1 MSSPIVSSRLTLI
14 FLVLLMA
21 GICTVSITDWSLP
34 RATLIKG
41 WGVGGEGK
49 GRREG
54 RGGEWVGRGRVGGK
68 EGVGMGGEGR
78 QHK

>member
-41 WGVGGEGK
+41 WGVGGEVK
-49 GRREG
+49 GRREERGRDG
-54 RGGEWVGRGRVGGK
+54 RGGKMYCKCCDYTHCDSHMTVT
-68 EGVGMGGEGR
+68 
-78 QHK
+78 

>member
-41 WGVGGEGK
+41 WGVGGEVK

-54 RGGEWVGRGRVGGK
+54 RGGDGRGGK
-68 EGVGMGGEGR
+68 ATQIAHSTV
-78 QHK
+78 HISAA